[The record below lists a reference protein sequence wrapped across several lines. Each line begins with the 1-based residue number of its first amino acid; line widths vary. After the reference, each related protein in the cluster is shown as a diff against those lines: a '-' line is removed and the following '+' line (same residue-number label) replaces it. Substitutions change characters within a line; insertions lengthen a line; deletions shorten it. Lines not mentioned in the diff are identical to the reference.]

1 MIMRFTPSK
10 TSICSSSTIPIPAF
24 TALETLITPH
34 LEQLWDA
41 LLEKGMILYGVSSD
55 DAHKL
60 QKWGE
65 KENNP
70 GRGWVM
76 VRSKELTSDALT
88 AAMLKGDFY
97 SSSGVMLS
105 KLVRGKSS
113 IELEVD
119 VQTTE
124 EELESEFLFGRPSKR
139 ANSEPPSNSSVRGGD
154 RSINE
159 REPSLL
165 QNQRLLLAREGN
177 PLRKERRR
185 LAARVLRLDP
195 THLFRWSLDAS
206 CPKEACARIMGTEL
220 QISSRVSIP
229 TKEIELQAIRSQ
241 GAGGQNVNKVSTAV
255 HLFFDI
261 RASSLPEIYKE
272 RLLMMKDRRISP
284 AGTVIIK
291 SQQART
297 QEANREKALARF
309 RELILEAMKVRKSR
323 RATAPT
329 KGSKERRLQA
339 KQSRSK
345 KKSLRRRPSTDE

>member
-1 MIMRFTPSK
+1 
-10 TSICSSSTIPIPAF
+10 
-24 TALETLITPH
+24 
-34 LEQLWDA
+34 
-41 LLEKGMILYGVSSD
+41 
-55 DAHKL
+55 
-60 QKWGE
+60 
-65 KENNP
+65 
-70 GRGWVM
+70 
-76 VRSKELTSDALT
+76 
-88 AAMLKGDFY
+88 
-97 SSSGVMLS
+97 
-105 KLVRGKSS
+105 
-113 IELEVD
+113 
-119 VQTTE
+119 
-124 EELESEFLFGRPSKR
+124 
-139 ANSEPPSNSSVRGGD
+139 
-154 RSINE
+154 
-159 REPSLL
+159 
-165 QNQRLLLAREGN
+165 
-177 PLRKERRR
+177 
-185 LAARVLRLDP
+185 
-195 THLFRWSLDAS
+195 
-206 CPKEACARIMGTEL
+206 MGTEL

-309 RELILEAMKVRKSR
+309 KELISEAMKVRKSR

-339 KQSRSK
+339 KESRSK

>member
-1 MIMRFTPSK
+1 
-10 TSICSSSTIPIPAF
+10 
-24 TALETLITPH
+24 
-34 LEQLWDA
+34 
-41 LLEKGMILYGVSSD
+41 
-55 DAHKL
+55 
-60 QKWGE
+60 
-65 KENNP
+65 
-70 GRGWVM
+70 
-76 VRSKELTSDALT
+76 
-88 AAMLKGDFY
+88 
-97 SSSGVMLS
+97 
-105 KLVRGKSS
+105 
-113 IELEVD
+113 
-119 VQTTE
+119 
-124 EELESEFLFGRPSKR
+124 
-139 ANSEPPSNSSVRGGD
+139 
-154 RSINE
+154 
-159 REPSLL
+159 
-165 QNQRLLLAREGN
+165 
-177 PLRKERRR
+177 
-185 LAARVLRLDP
+185 
-195 THLFRWSLDAS
+195 
-206 CPKEACARIMGTEL
+206 MGIEL

-229 TKEIELQAIRSQ
+229 MKEIELQAIRSQ

-272 RLLMMKDRRISP
+272 RLLKMKDRRISP